1 MNFSENKMKQQ
12 DRSQNLKLKNQNLIL
27 KRTKTNSLK
36 LEKISSLRKKNFQR
50 VAYFMQ
56 TKPNIFQP
64 EKTSSLKKLK
74 LKFALKRKLELL
86 TKLNNIGPKEST
98 KDSGLEINSLV
109 TGQWIRLLLKTL
121 KFKNKLLVMKIEEER
136 WNMPNNIEENPL
148 LFKRTTS

>member
-1 MNFSENKMKQQ
+1 
-12 DRSQNLKLKNQNLIL
+12 
-27 KRTKTNSLK
+27 
-36 LEKISSLRKKNFQR
+36 
-50 VAYFMQ
+50 
-56 TKPNIFQP
+56 
-64 EKTSSLKKLK
+64 LKKLK

>member
-1 MNFSENKMKQQ
+1 M
-12 DRSQNLKLKNQNLIL
+12 
-27 KRTKTNSLK
+27 
-36 LEKISSLRKKNFQR
+36 
-50 VAYFMQ
+50 
-56 TKPNIFQP
+56 
-64 EKTSSLKKLK
+64 KKLK